1 MSLCFKTRADP
12 AFLSDCCLNNWP
24 LGISQS
30 VGVSLSIAKL
40 PYYPI
45 LASVGPNNSKLP
57 DPLTVSNTVQVN
69 PFQMACDPRWCKGSS
84 ACDPILYD
92 ECRWSITTVAGT
104 SRSALLAPEGVCGE
118 WYRNF
123 VAEGLLGTNSFVLFD
138 SIVNEYCIKSATAL
152 GDTTSCACVNPDARN
167 FYVWYS
173 DDGGLTSNTYQVTA
187 VNSNSLNSIAVSDF
201 VCTNPFC
208 IQAFQQETS
217 FITSGLLA
225 RKTTCPTQTCMQVNL
240 GLIVSATSIASGGY
254 VSIGSTDLLCSG
266 PNATISS
273 GVPLLELLPLN
284 DVWFYNGNTEEYL
297 NPDNQAAFVYRNLSP
312 IPTNVELEFGNLPAW
327 LTPVTNVFGYPVA
340 ANSTNLFLF
349 AFDPELAPGP
359 IGVTVNV
366 TISAVDSSYDP
377 FDPPARW
384 TSSMNLSIV
393 DISLPVP
400 EQPPPPKPRTDEI
413 GLPLSLIDRL
423 TVGGIAM
430 IVLSACLIIY
440 SVFLLFNNVIN
451 KNAAS

>member
-1 MSLCFKTRADP
+1 
-12 AFLSDCCLNNWP
+12 
-24 LGISQS
+24 
-30 VGVSLSIAKL
+30 
-40 PYYPI
+40 
-45 LASVGPNNSKLP
+45 
-57 DPLTVSNTVQVN
+57 
-69 PFQMACDPRWCKGSS
+69 
-84 ACDPILYD
+84 
-92 ECRWSITTVAGT
+92 
-104 SRSALLAPEGVCGE
+104 
-118 WYRNF
+118 
-123 VAEGLLGTNSFVLFD
+123 
-138 SIVNEYCIKSATAL
+138 
-152 GDTTSCACVNPDARN
+152 
-167 FYVWYS
+167 
-173 DDGGLTSNTYQVTA
+173 
-187 VNSNSLNSIAVSDF
+187 
-201 VCTNPFC
+201 
-208 IQAFQQETS
+208 
-217 FITSGLLA
+217 
-225 RKTTCPTQTCMQVNL
+225 MQVNL

-254 VSIGSTDLLCSG
+254 VSIGSTDLLCGG

-312 IPTNVELEFGNLPAW
+312 IPTNVELEFGNLPDW

-359 IGVTVNV
+359 IAVTVNV

>member
-30 VGVSLSIAKL
+30 VGLSLSIARL
-40 PYYPI
+40 PNYPI
-45 LASVGPNNSKLP
+45 LAEVGPNNSSLP

-84 ACDPILYD
+84 ACDPILYE
-92 ECRWSITTVAGT
+92 ECRWSITTILGT

-123 VAEGLLGTNSFVLFD
+123 VAEGLLGTNSFVLID

-187 VNSNSLNSIAVSDF
+187 VNSNSFDSIAVSDF

-254 VSIGSTDLLCSG
+254 VSIGSTDLLCGG

-359 IGVTVNV
+359 IAVTVNV

-400 EQPPPPKPRTDEI
+400 EQPPPPKPRTDEL